1 MDIKRDKTHVDLD
14 IEVLEVESVLPDVDT
29 DDGDQVQE
37 RVLVSG
43 GGNLQ
48 TLCGRVQPLKAKKN
62 CFRSSS
68 RLTRV

>member
-1 MDIKRDKTHVDLD
+1 
-14 IEVLEVESVLPDVDT
+14 VLPDVDT

-48 TLCGRVQPLKAKKN
+48 TLGGGVQSLKAKIN
-62 CFRSSS
+62 RYRSNPIVKS
-68 RLTRV
+68 